1 MALFNSDNFLVSRE
15 GTSYRLDW
23 VTLQEDISNSLPINI
38 AFDVEVDEVTL
49 DALSVDS
56 TVPYSAVGGLKL
68 PVAGIN
74 DFNTAGA
81 IRYNSVAEK
90 VELYAGGS
98 WIVASGVTLFSS
110 TTPTPASVGDVWYD
124 IDDGRCYVYYNDG
137 TSSQWVEM
145 NPSWNGGIPP
155 EAIDPEKMSPGAITW
170 NADGNHCIGGDV
182 DGSVSLKIDA
192 GGTGDT
198 GLEIV
203 SDSGFDSKIVL
214 NEGTSAASFQ
224 IGQSST
230 ENYLSSAA
238 GFPLNITNVLD
249 QPINLRTSNTERLS
263 ILGNGNIGFNSA
275 NPTVAF
281 ESFSDVVRFNNTG
294 FDGRG
299 VTIRTNDTSFETS
312 ISASRNDSVGGTGI
326 SFKYEDAT
334 NLAANATEITHNIN
348 GAERLK
354 TNSSGIS
361 VTGDVKVVGSAVGV
375 VLEAP
380 DGGLWRITVANDGS
394 LTTTSV

>member
-1 MALFNSDNFLVSRE
+1 MTLQNADNFLVSRD
-15 GTSYRLDW
+15 GTSHKLDW
-23 VTLQEDISNSLPINI
+23 VTFQEDISNSLPINI
-38 AFDVEVDEVTL
+38 AFDVTVDDVTL

-74 DFNTAGA
+74 DLNVAGA
-81 IRYNSVAEK
+81 VRYNSVAEK

-98 WIVASGVTLFSS
+98 WVIASGVTLFSS
-110 TTPTPASVGDVWYD
+110 TTPSPASIGDVWYD
-124 IDDGRCYVYYNDG
+124 IDDGRAYVYYNDG

-155 EAIDPEKMSPGAITW
+155 EAIDPDKMSPGAITW
-170 NADGNHCIGGDV
+170 NADGNHCIGGTV
-182 DGSVSLKIDA
+182 DTDVSLKIETA
-192 GGTGDT
+192 GTGDT
-198 GLEIV
+198 GLQIE
-203 SDSGFDSKIVL
+203 SDSGFDAKIVL
-214 NEGTSAASFQ
+214 NEGTSAAGLQ

-230 ENYLSSAA
+230 QNYLTSSAA
-238 GFPLNITNVLD
+238 SPLNISTTLS
-249 QPINLRTSNTERLS
+249 QPINLKTTGVER
-263 ILGNGNIGFNSA
+263 ITITGNGNIGFNSA

-281 ESFSDVVRFNNTG
+281 ESFSDVVRFDNTN

-299 VTIRTNDTSFETS
+299 VTIRTSDTTFETF
-312 ISASRNDSVGGTGI
+312 ISASRNNSNGNTSI
-326 SFKYEDAT
+326 AFKYDDAT
-334 NLAANATEITHNIN
+334 TTDDNASEIAHKIN
-348 GAERLK
+348 GSEKMK
-354 TNSSGIS
+354 THSTGVD